1 MIIAMDGPAGSGKS
15 TTARRVAERLN
26 FAYVDT
32 GAMYRAIALG
42 VLKQTISPSD
52 SKAVI
57 AAAEKFSIDI
67 SGSGENFRIRLDG
80 EDVSEAIRSVEV
92 TSVVSTVAAIPE
104 VREIMVR
111 MQRTIGEA
119 QSLVIDGR
127 DIGTVVFPQ
136 ADFKFY
142 VDADIEIRAERRM
155 KEFQAVNP
163 DITLDEIIASIQD
176 RDRQDMSRKVSPLR
190 KADDAVVLDTSR
202 VSIDE
207 QVAFVLNIIEKRSDG
222 TNPSDEHHKGDSMT
236 EEVKET
242 RSPLKSVAEA
252 YKNSADEVLAGIRV
266 MDKAALDKEDLGDVD
281 LDALTQMYEKTLNK
295 FDQEDCV
302 VGHIIRVAEK
312 DVVVDIG
319 FKSEGIIPIDE
330 FGRKLPEVGAKIE
343 VYVDRIEDEHGQLI
357 LSKKKADFLKAWKNI
372 REVYDE
378 KRIIEGNILK
388 RIKGGMVVDI
398 LGVEGFLPG
407 SQIDVRPITDFDSYV
422 GKTMEFKIVK
432 LNESRKNIVVSH
444 KEILEETLKEKR
456 EELLSQIQ
464 VDQVLKGRVKNIT
477 DFGVFV
483 DLGGVDGLLHITD
496 MSWGKIN
503 HPSEMVKIDE
513 VIEVKVID
521 YDTEKQRVSLGMKQL
536 TANPWDDIEVRYPV
550 NSVVKG
556 KIVSITN
563 YGLFIEL
570 EKGVEG
576 LIHISELSWTANIKH
591 PSEAYSV
598 NDIVEAKVL
607 SVDINERKISLGIK
621 QLMPDPWDLIEEKLQ
636 PQSVVKGTV
645 RNLKQYGAFVELEN
659 GIDGLIHISDM
670 SWSKKIRHP
679 KELLQVNQQ
688 LDVMVLDVNRETRK
702 ISLGLK
708 QLESDPWNLVED
720 EFKVGAMAKGEVLK
734 VLEKGIILQINED
747 LEAIVP
753 LSDIPKRDRKKYTR
767 NVKIGDALE
776 LRIIDLDKDDRKL
789 VLSKDDL
796 TLNDEEKEIAKVM
809 ANQEAPTQKLEIPQE
824 ILDKI
829 GSQEAPESGDE
840 SDEAG
845 EEEESS
851 DEE

>member
-1 MIIAMDGPAGSGKS
+1 MIIAIDGPAGSGKS
-15 TTARRVAERLN
+15 TTAHRVAEYFN
-26 FAYVDT
+26 WAYVDT
-32 GAMYRAIALG
+32 GAMYRAIAYG
-42 VLKQTISPSD
+42 TMQNGIDPSD
-52 SKAVI
+52 EAAVT
-57 AAAEKFSIDI
+57 AAADGMQISI
-67 SGSGENFRIRLDG
+67 SGSGENFRIKLND
-80 EDVSEAIRSVEV
+80 EDISEAIRSLEV
-92 TSVVSTVAAIPE
+92 TERVSTIAAIAE
-104 VREIMVR
+104 VRKLMVKK
-111 MQRTIGEA
+111 QRSIGEIGNC
-119 QSLVIDGR
+119 VIDGR

-136 ADFKFY
+136 AEYKFY
-142 VDADIEIRAERRM
+142 VDAAIEERARRRQE
-155 KEFQAVNP
+155 EFQAQNP
-163 DITLDEIIASIQD
+163 DITLEEIIESIRD
-176 RDRQDMSRKVSPLR
+176 RDDKDMNRKVSPLR
-190 KADDAVVLDTSR
+190 KAEDALLIDTTNIT
-202 VSIDE
+202 IDE
-207 QVAFVLNIIEKRSDG
+207 QVKIIINVVNNG
-222 TNPSDEHHKGDSMT
+222 TGKTNLPVESNKGESMT
-236 EEVKET
+236 EEVKEAKN
-242 RSPLKSVAEA
+242 PQGSVLEA
-252 YKNSADEVLAGIRV
+252 YKNSTDSILSEIRV
-266 MDKAALDKEDLGDVD
+266 MEQTALDLEDTGGEEVAAQL
-281 LDALTQMYEKTLNK
+281 AMYEKTLNK

-312 DVVVDIG
+312 EVVVDIG
-319 FKSEGIIPIDE
+319 FKSEGVIPIEE
-330 FGRKLPEVGAKIE
+330 FGRSLPEIGGQIE

-357 LSKKKADFLKAWKNI
+357 LSKRKADFLKAWKNI
-372 REVYDE
+372 REVYE
-378 KRIIEGNILK
+378 ENRIIEGNILK

-398 LGVEGFLPG
+398 LGVDGFLPG

-422 GKTMEFKIVK
+422 GKAMDFKIVK

-444 KEILEETLKEKR
+444 KEILEESLKEKR

-550 NSVVKG
+550 HSVVKG
-556 KIVSITN
+556 RIVSITN

-576 LIHISELSWTANIKH
+576 LIHISELSWTANVKH
-591 PSEAYSV
+591 PSEAFSI
-598 NDIVEAKVL
+598 NDIVDAKVL
-607 SVDINERKISLGIK
+607 AIDINERKISLGVK
-621 QLMPDPWDLIEEKLQ
+621 QLLPDPWDEIEETLS
-636 PQSVVKGTV
+636 PESVIKGTV

-679 KELLQVNQQ
+679 KELLQINQE

-702 ISLGLK
+702 IALGLK
-708 QLESDPWNLVED
+708 QLESDPWNIIED
-720 EFKVGAMAKGEVLK
+720 QYKVGSMVQGDVLK
-734 VLEKGIILQINED
+734 VLEKGIILQIKDD

-767 NVKIGDALE
+767 NVKPGDHLE
-776 LRIIDLDKDDRKL
+776 LRIDALDKDERKL

-796 TLNDEEKEIAKVM
+796 TLNEEEKEIAKVISKQ
-809 ANQEAPTQKLEIPQE
+809 ATPTQKLEIPQA

-829 GSQEAPESGDE
+829 ESQEAEVAKKSATKKKTE
-840 SDEAG
+840 KVVTE
-845 EEEESS
+845 
-851 DEE
+851 